1 VNLAGKDV
9 WHNRGRFALTT
20 LGVGTLLMIVMGMGG
35 IYRGLTT
42 EATQLVEMVGADLW
56 VVQRGTR
63 GPFAEISRMPRI
75 LADRVAGVPGV
86 AHARAFVYHTIQRQ
100 RAGRPLRASVLGL
113 DWPSDRGQWLPLVAG
128 RSLEQS
134 HFEMI
139 ADRSVGL
146 GLGERL
152 RLGKDTYTVVG
163 LTSGMSD
170 PSGNGFLFLT
180 VGDSQAVQFD
190 QPGEA
195 MRLERQARRA
205 RAAQSEFGTIQ
216 PSILERAAG
225 PGSSLPAL
233 PPGQISAVMVR
244 LSPGADAA
252 AVTATINGWADVWAF
267 TREEESRMLLMGVV
281 ERSRRQLGLFRVL
294 LTTVSGIIMML
305 ILYTLTMDKLHDIA
319 LLKLIGA
326 PNRVIVGLI
335 LQQAIVLGLLG
346 YGIAYLL
353 GQKVYPYF
361 PRRVILT
368 PEDLLLLAGVVLG
381 VSVVASLLG
390 IWKALRVQ
398 PNIALLG

>member
-1 VNLAGKDV
+1 MNLASKDV

-20 LGVGTLLMIVMGMGG
+20 LGIGTLLMIVMGMGG

-42 EATQLVEMVGADLW
+42 EATQLVETVGADLW

-63 GPFAEISRMPRI
+63 GPFAEISRVPKT
-75 LADRVAGVPGV
+75 LVDRVAAVPGI
-86 AHARAFVYHTIQRQ
+86 AQAREFVYHTIQRP
-100 RAGRPLRASVLGL
+100 RGGKPLRASVLGL
-113 DWPSDRGQWLPLVAG
+113 DWPTDKGQWLPLSAG
-128 RSLEQS
+128 RPLGQS

-139 ADRSVGL
+139 ADQSLGL
-146 GLGERL
+146 SLGERMS
-152 RLGKDTYTVVG
+152 LGKDTYTVVG

-170 PSGNGFLFLT
+170 PSGNGFMFFT
-180 VGDSQAVQFD
+180 VADSQAVQFD

-195 MRLERQARRA
+195 IRLERQARRA
-205 RAAQSEFGTIQ
+205 RAAQFDLGNTQ

-225 PGSSLPAL
+225 PSSMLPAL
-233 PPGQISAVMVR
+233 PPSQVSAVMGR
-244 LSPGADAA
+244 IAPAADEA
-252 AVTATINGWADVWAF
+252 AVMKTINGWADVTAF
-267 TREEESRMLLMGVV
+267 TREDETKMLLMGVV

-294 LTTVSGIIMML
+294 LTTVSGIIMAL

-326 PNRVIVGLI
+326 PNRVIMGLI
-335 LQQAIVLGLLG
+335 LQQAVILGALG
-346 YGIAYLL
+346 YGVAYLL

-368 PEDLLLLAGVVLG
+368 NEDLLVLAGVVLG
-381 VSVVASLLG
+381 ISVLASLLG

-398 PNIALLG
+398 PNVALLG